1 MSPEYVSL
9 QRMLNQLDKST
20 PNVGRLVEMNA
31 ICMMILI
38 PTLLQVE
45 RIAYSSP
52 TGYSSVPLVFC
63 AFALLFVVAVLEMVI
78 AIVIF
83 SGIGWMMNVPGFF
96 AISVIRGL
104 EGSEDRYRRVH
115 VGFYRRTQGRILLS
129 GPVLA
134 VGLVLGGYM
143 LFEWLSTGM
152 VLYSI
157 TTTMLVL
164 LIIPS
169 LSANIL
175 IGFIARMKQRKWD
188 TISDTQIQ
196 NEVELK
202 RQRLPKLSSV
212 PSVDEMEEILRN
224 AKIGDIVSQ
233 TDAEII
239 NKVVRKGFI
248 KNAIWMIIFFFC
260 ILLLFV

>member
-1 MSPEYVSL
+1 MGHEYASM
-9 QRMLNQLDKST
+9 QRMLNQLNKPP

-38 PTLLQVE
+38 PALLQVE

-52 TGYSSVPLVFC
+52 DGYTSVPLAVG
-63 AFALLFVVAVLEMVI
+63 AFALLFLVAVLEMVI
-78 AIVIF
+78 AIVVF

-96 AISVIRGL
+96 AIGVIKEL
-104 EGSEDRYRRVH
+104 EGSEDCYRSVH
-115 VGFYRRTQGRILLS
+115 VGFYRRTQGRILFS
-129 GPVLA
+129 GPVLT

-143 LFEWLSTGM
+143 LFERLSTGV

-157 TTTMLVL
+157 TATMLAL

-175 IGFIARMKQRKWD
+175 IGFIARMKQRKWE
-188 TISDTQIQ
+188 TISDTQIY
-196 NEVELK
+196 NDVELK
-202 RQRLPKLSSV
+202 RQKFPQLSSV

-224 AKIGDIVSQ
+224 AKIGDAVAQS
-233 TDAEII
+233 DAKII
-239 NKVVRKGFI
+239 DQVIGQST
-248 KNAIWMIIFFFC
+248 
-260 ILLLFV
+260 

>member
-1 MSPEYVSL
+1 MSHDYASM
-9 QRMLNQLDKST
+9 QRLLNQLNKPA

-31 ICMMILI
+31 ICMMILV

-52 TGYSSVPLVFC
+52 SGYSSVPLVFG
-63 AFALLFVVAVLEMVI
+63 AFGLLFVVAVVEMVI
-78 AIVIF
+78 AIVVF

-96 AISVIRGL
+96 AIGVIRGM
-104 EGSEDRYRRVH
+104 EGAEDRYRRVH
-115 VGFYRRTQGRILLS
+115 VGFYRRAQGRILLS

-134 VGLVLGGYM
+134 VSLILGGYM
-143 LFEWLSTGM
+143 LSKWISTGM
-152 VLYSI
+152 ILYSI
-157 TTTMLVL
+157 TNTMLAL

-188 TISDTQIQ
+188 TISDIQIQ
-196 NEVELK
+196 NDVEIK

-239 NKVVRKGFI
+239 NKAVSKGSI
-248 KNAIWMIIFFFC
+248 KNVIWMIIFFTC
-260 ILLLFV
+260 VLLLFV